1 MNLAKPLAVPGP
13 RESRRRGLRVA
24 GVVLTALIVAFPVI
38 SVLSFV
44 LHPAGDVWRH
54 LVDTV
59 LRDYVVNSL
68 LLMVGVTVGTL
79 LIGVACAW
87 LVTLCRF
94 PGRRFFSWALLLP
107 FAMPAYIIA
116 YTYTGMLDYAGPVQT
131 GLRDWFGWSNA
142 DYWFPEIRSRG
153 GAIAMLSLV
162 LYPYVYLLARAA
174 FMEQSANTLDTS
186 RTLGCTPWS
195 SFFRVSLPAARPAI
209 IAGLSLALMETLA
222 DYGTVQYFGVST
234 FTTGIFRTWFGLG
247 DSAAAAQLS
256 ALLLGFVFVLIF
268 IEQQSRRRAR
278 YHNPGGQSKPLPC
291 YTLGGAR
298 AWLAVLVC
306 GLPLLLGFVVPTSQL
321 AVWSVQTARDM
332 VDARFFTLATHT
344 LMLAFTTALI
354 AVGLA
359 LFLAYGRRTL
369 ASRVVT
375 ASVRV
380 AGMGYAIPG
389 TVIAVGVLLPLAKL
403 DNIVDGF
410 ARETFDVST
419 GLLLSGTWFALVF
432 AYLARFLAVS
442 LNTTDAGLA
451 KVSSNMDDAARTL
464 GCAPMAVVR
473 RVHVPMLRGSLLTAV
488 LLVFVD
494 VMKELPATLVLRP
507 FNFNTLAVRAYELA
521 SDERLADAS
530 TAAIAIVA
538 AGVLPVVFLSSAI
551 MRGRR
556 RESIATVVAPA
567 PLPAGSV

>member
-1 MNLAKPLAVPGP
+1 MRDTPKPY
-13 RESRRRGLRVA
+13 RRGLRSM
-24 GVVLTALIVAFPVI
+24 GVVLTALVVAFPVI
-38 SVLSFV
+38 SVFSFV
-44 LHPAGDVWRH
+44 LHPAGEVWRH

-59 LRDYVVNSL
+59 LRDYIVNSL
-68 LLMVGVTVGTL
+68 VLMVGVTVGTL
-79 LIGVACAW
+79 LMGVATAW
-87 LVTLCRF
+87 LVTVCRF
-94 PGRRFFSWALLLP
+94 PGRRLFNWALLLP
-107 FAMPAYIIA
+107 LAIPAYIIA
-116 YTYTGMLDYAGPVQT
+116 YTYTGMLDFAGPVQT
-131 GLRDWFGWSNA
+131 ALREWFGWASG

-186 RTLGCTPWS
+186 RTLGCSPWG

-209 IAGLSLALMETLA
+209 VAGLSLALMETLA

-247 DSAAAAQLS
+247 DSAAAAQLA
-256 ALLLGFVFVLIF
+256 ALLLGFVFVLIVV
-268 IEQQSRRRAR
+268 ERHSRRRAR
-278 YHNPGGQSKPLPC
+278 YHNLGGESKPLTG
-291 YTLGGAR
+291 YTLRGAR
-298 AWLAVLVC
+298 AWMAVCVC
-306 GLPLLLGFVVPTSQL
+306 AFPLLLGFVLPTGQL
-321 AVWSVQTARDM
+321 LVWSVQTAHVM
-332 VDARFFTLATHT
+332 VDDNFFVLATHT
-344 LMLAFTTALI
+344 LMLALTTALI
-354 AVGLA
+354 AAALA

-369 ASRVVT
+369 GSPVVN

-389 TVIAVGVLLPLAKL
+389 TVIAVGVLLPLAWFDNTL
-403 DNIVDGF
+403 DSF
-410 ARETFDVST
+410 ARASFGVST

-451 KVSSNMDDAARTL
+451 KVSSTMDDTARTL
-464 GCAPMAVVR
+464 GCAPMEVVG
-473 RVHVPMLRGSLLTAV
+473 RVHVPMLRGSLLTAI

-530 TAAIAIVA
+530 TAAIAIVL
-538 AGVLPVVFLSSAI
+538 AGVLPVIFLSIAI
-551 MRGRR
+551 TRGRR
-556 RESIATVVAPA
+556 RHSIAEAITPA
-567 PLPAGSV
+567 PLPARG